1 MWLTRI
7 SPLAALPGAA
17 PAAEGAPAPAANVVA
32 GIEIEGMGYQDRI
45 KSEAVDQYRDKLRES
60 KWFSDKTEIVWQPPA
75 KPDAS
80 TVEFKIL
87 AVLEAP
93 QEL

>member
-1 MWLTRI
+1 
-7 SPLAALPGAA
+7 
-17 PAAEGAPAPAANVVA
+17 
-32 GIEIEGMGYQDRI
+32 MGYTDRI
-45 KSEAVDQYRDKLRES
+45 KSEAIGQYRDQLRAS
-60 KWFSDKTEIVWQPPA
+60 KWFSDKTEIVWQPPTR
-75 KPDAS
+75 PDAS